1 MQHKIIYGIFGG
13 LWSSLVRSCRKEHGR
28 CQHCCESCMS
38 ACVAAIPCCVCCDH
52 RIISFWRA
60 AQFRQKSCSLSWQI
74 NIKSQKGSASGLFGL
89 AFNFFF
95 FSCLTGIP
103 KPLRVRIWVRI
114 KFSPWST
121 TVSRL
126 SCQTLSVSVFV
137 CDGFRIPIFHKI
149 RLQSPSESLLLNLN

>member
-74 NIKSQKGSASGLFGL
+74 NIKSQKWSASGLFGL

-95 FSCLTGIP
+95 FPALLVFQNPCGCAYEWGLSFLHGVRLCQGYLVKRYLCRFSCVMDSGSRSSTKLDCRVHP
-103 KPLRVRIWVRI
+103 KAYCWI
-114 KFSPWST
+114 
-121 TVSRL
+121 
-126 SCQTLSVSVFV
+126 
-137 CDGFRIPIFHKI
+137 
-149 RLQSPSESLLLNLN
+149 